1 MVVELH
7 IKLKEILEEREMS
20 QKKLAELTGLRAN
33 AISEMVN
40 NQRQTFNKEQ
50 LMKVCEALDI
60 KSVEDI
66 LEIVE

>member
-1 MVVELH
+1 MELH
-7 IKLKEILEEREMS
+7 IKLKEILSERGMS
-20 QKKLAELTGLRAN
+20 QKELAEKAGLRAN

-60 KSVEDI
+60 ERIEDI
-66 LEIVE
+66 LEIVEGR